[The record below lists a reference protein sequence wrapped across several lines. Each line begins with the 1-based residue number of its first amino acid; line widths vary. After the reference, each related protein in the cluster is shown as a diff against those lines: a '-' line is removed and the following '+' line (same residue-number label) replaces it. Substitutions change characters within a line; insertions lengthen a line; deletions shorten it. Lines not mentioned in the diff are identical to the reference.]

1 MFKFVFFAIL
11 LIGMLQVASAD
22 ELRPAYIELTE
33 IQSGEW
39 SVIWKASAR
48 AKLGQTGQLVLPN
61 NCTQN
66 AELTS
71 RKEGDNL
78 KHSTTIKCSGAIE
91 NRKIGLSGLENTNTD
106 ALVRIM
112 ALDQDTQVIRLT
124 PKNNI
129 VSIPV
134 VQQNAIN
141 NVGLTYTWIGVE
153 HIVFGYDHLFFVL
166 LLVFLLTGWKR
177 IAWTITAFTVAHS
190 ITLIGTTLNLFAL
203 PSKPVEAIIALS
215 IVFLAIEVIRSKP
228 DHLRL
233 SERYPW
239 LVAFIFGLLHGF
251 GFAGALAEIGLP
263 EQDIALALL
272 SFNLGVEV
280 GQLAIVFTAL
290 LLLFLIRK
298 RFPSQVR
305 LSILLPTYLIGSIS
319 MFWLFNRL

>member
-78 KHSTTIKCSGAIE
+78 KHSTTIE

-233 SERYPW
+233 